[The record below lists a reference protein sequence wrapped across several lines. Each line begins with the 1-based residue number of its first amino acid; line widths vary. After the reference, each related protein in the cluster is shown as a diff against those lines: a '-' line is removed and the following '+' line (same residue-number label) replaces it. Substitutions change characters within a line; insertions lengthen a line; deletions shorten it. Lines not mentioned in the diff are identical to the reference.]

1 MKLTYF
7 WRILTISNQRATA
20 KRKKTTQAMPDD
32 THAKNKMLQSYTL
45 LLALNIQQVNTNKYF
60 PGKSLKNMLSH
71 AQLNVRFKAQAFARV
86 LTYLRYFSR
95 ALPLR
100 AKLWSLEQL
109 QRIFRQIDVCFVRS
123 AIDALHPSQRLTTW
137 HDTDRK
143 ISLI

>member
-1 MKLTYF
+1 
-7 WRILTISNQRATA
+7 
-20 KRKKTTQAMPDD
+20 
-32 THAKNKMLQSYTL
+32 
-45 LLALNIQQVNTNKYF
+45 
-60 PGKSLKNMLSH
+60 MLSH
-71 AQLNVRFKAQAFARV
+71 AQLTSGLSGFARV
-86 LTYLRYFSR
+86 TYLRYFSR

-100 AKLWSLEQL
+100 AKLWSLQQL

>member
-1 MKLTYF
+1 ML
-7 WRILTISNQRATA
+7 IQINISRE
-20 KRKKTTQAMPDD
+20 KSKICLVMPSSV
-32 THAKNKMLQSYTL
+32 H
-45 LLALNIQQVNTNKYF
+45 
-60 PGKSLKNMLSH
+60 
-71 AQLNVRFKAQAFARV
+71 AQAFARV
-86 LTYLRYFSR
+86 TYLRYFSR

-100 AKLWSLEQL
+100 AKLWSLQQQQ

>member
-1 MKLTYF
+1 
-7 WRILTISNQRATA
+7 
-20 KRKKTTQAMPDD
+20 
-32 THAKNKMLQSYTL
+32 
-45 LLALNIQQVNTNKYF
+45 
-60 PGKSLKNMLSH
+60 MLSH
-71 AQLNVRFKAQAFARV
+71 AQLNVRLSLSQAFARV